1 MSKLTS
7 RTPEE
12 ERGVPMTH
20 AQCAFGGAPEQTFPF
35 TLLHLNVAIVFWRE
49 VESTPPLVIESQ
61 KKPGLNR
68 VKSY

>member
-20 AQCAFGGAPEQTFPF
+20 AQCAFGGAPELTFPF
-35 TLLHLNVAIVFWRE
+35 TLLHLNVAIMR
-49 VESTPPLVIESQ
+49 SI
-61 KKPGLNR
+61 
-68 VKSY
+68 

>member
-20 AQCAFGGAPEQTFPF
+20 AQCAFGGAPELTFPF
-35 TLLHLNVAIVFWRE
+35 TLLHLKGELQRQNKLLSAKMPFGVLQNETKIV
-49 VESTPPLVIESQ
+49 
-61 KKPGLNR
+61 
-68 VKSY
+68 

>member
-20 AQCAFGGAPEQTFPF
+20 AQCAFGGAPELMFPF
-35 TLLHLNVAIVFWRE
+35 TLLHLNVANISIKTVKFA
-49 VESTPPLVIESQ
+49 PLNLLFLS
-61 KKPGLNR
+61 N
-68 VKSY
+68 

>member
-20 AQCAFGGAPEQTFPF
+20 AQCVLGGVPELTFPF
-35 TLLHLNVAIVFWRE
+35 TLLHLNVANACKTHARKI
-49 VESTPPLVIESQ
+49 L
-61 KKPGLNR
+61 
-68 VKSY
+68 